1 MTYQNA
7 GMLSPYKVLDVTQG
21 ACSLSGK
28 IFADL
33 GANVI
38 KIESPN
44 GDISRF
50 RGPFIKDKP
59 HIDNSY
65 EWHYLNANKRG
76 ITLDLEKTTDQEIF
90 KKLIVDTDFLFDSF
104 G

>member
-1 MTYQNA
+1 MTYQKA
-7 GMLSPYKVLDVTQG
+7 SMLSPYKVLDITQG

-33 GANVI
+33 GADVI
-38 KIESPN
+38 KIEPPN

-50 RGPFIKDKP
+50 RGPFINDKP
-59 HIDNSY
+59 HIDSSY

-76 ITLDLEKTTDQEIF
+76 ITLDLENPKDI
-90 KKLIVDTDFLFDSF
+90 DLF
-104 G
+104 

>member
-1 MTYQNA
+1 MNYQNA
-7 GMLSPYKVLDVTQG
+7 GMLSPYKVLDMTQG

-33 GANVI
+33 GADVI

-44 GDISRF
+44 GDLSRF
-50 RGPFIKDKP
+50 RGPFINDKP
-59 HIDNSY
+59 HIDSSY

-76 ITLDLEKTTDQEIF
+76 ITLDLERR
-90 KKLIVDTDFLFDSF
+90 LIYILYIEFIL
-104 G
+104 